1 MIYRRKNVRICFL
14 FLQINLLFFLGF
26 SYLAVSTYWYGGATI
41 PNIRNSIALTLLLLP
56 GCSVA
61 INKKK
66 YIPAPRVTKLL
77 GGVVYPHSISME
89 KKPEGFDFAEREKCF
104 YN

>member
-1 MIYRRKNVRICFL
+1 MLGFAFCFYKLICF
-14 FLQINLLFFLGF
+14 FFLGF

-41 PNIRNSIALTLLLLP
+41 PNIRNGVALTLLLLP

-66 YIPAPRVTKLL
+66 KCPPPGVFLQVTKLL